1 MSADFKPVLVK
12 DSRINDITD
21 VLDYAVQSGA
31 SSNTFQQFPAV
42 SATSSSV
49 SFNIQV
55 PSESIVISREVLV
68 QTDVHFTLGVSNVP
82 LGQRAFD
89 YGLTDALQAFPFSS
103 LITTLSASIN
113 NTSVSINLQ
122 DVLPALLR
130 LNDSRELY
138 KYNGMTPSLPDQA
151 YKFFS
156 TGVSSNNNPLAGYG
170 TSSYDVDLLP
180 RGAHPL
186 VSCIVSRFVNG
197 VYTDAS
203 VVSTQAPGVVNTWTI
218 EMVVR
223 VTEPLFLSPFIFGN
237 PEFNKGGMVGITS
250 LNFVMNIDGSCKRFF
265 STANSTYTHT
275 IALGTSTQSQPFQNC
290 RMLLNFLST
299 QPTDLVPARNVLPYM
314 DFPRY
319 LSLATSNPLIPV
331 GASSTIVTNSIQLNQ
346 LPDYFIIM
354 VRKPMSSQSIKDSS
368 CFLPINS
375 ISVNLNNTSG
385 LLSSATQEDLWRI
398 SVANNSTQNWQEF
411 SGRAYRNN
419 NATGAGA
426 LVATTGSLLILSPA
440 RDLSLPSYL
449 SSGSI
454 GQYVFQANINV
465 TNNELAPLTP
475 EVCIVCVNSGI
486 FTTLAGSSSIF
497 TGVLTKQMVLDAQQ
511 EEAGDAV
518 SSAQYQRLV
527 GGSLA
532 NQISSAMKRVPYL
545 KVKKALMKLPGQVRK
560 MTGLGMSGGKLD
572 ALCM

>member
-21 VLDYAVQSGA
+21 TLDYAVHSGA

-42 SATSSSV
+42 SASSSSV

-55 PSESIVISREVLV
+55 PSESIVISREILV
-68 QTDVHFTLGVSNVP
+68 ETDIHFTIGVAGVP
-82 LGQRAFD
+82 LGASAFN
-89 YGLTDALQAFPFSS
+89 YGSTDALQAFPFAS
-103 LITTLSASIN
+103 LLTTLNASIN

-130 LNDSRELY
+130 LNDSRQLY

-151 YKFFS
+151 YKFYS
-156 TGVSSNNNPLAGYG
+156 DGVATSNNALAGY
-170 TSSYDVDLLP
+170 TNASYDVDLLP
-180 RGAHPL
+180 RGSHPL
-186 VSCIVSRFVNG
+186 SSCVLRRFVAG
-197 VYTDAS
+197 VFADNSPISTDPL
-203 VVSTQAPGVVNTWTI
+203 TNTWTI
-218 EMVVR
+218 ECVVR
-223 VTEPLFLSPFIFGN
+223 VTEPLFLSPFVFGN
-237 PEFNKGGMVGITS
+237 PEFNKAGMVGINS
-250 LNFVMNIDGSCKRFF
+250 LNFVMNIDATCKRFF
-265 STANSTYTHT
+265 STANSAYTHT
-275 IALGTSTQSQPFQNC
+275 ISLGTSTQSQPFQNC

-319 LSLATSNPLIPV
+319 LSLATSNPNIPA
-331 GASSTIVTNSIQLNQ
+331 GASSTIVTNSLQLNQ

-354 VRKPMSSQSIKDSS
+354 VRKPMSAQTIKDATS
-368 CFLPINS
+368 FLPINS

-385 LLSSATQEDLWRI
+385 LLSSATPQDLWRI
-398 SVANNSTQNWQEF
+398 SVANNSTQNWEEF
-411 SGRAYRNN
+411 SGRAYRPA
-419 NATGAGA
+419 NATGVGS

-454 GQYVFQANINV
+454 GQYVFQCNINV

-475 EVCIVCVNSGI
+475 EVCVICVNSGI

-511 EEAGDAV
+511 EESADAV

-527 GGSLA
+527 GGVLS
-532 NQISSAMKRVPYL
+532 NQIASAMKRVPYL
-545 KVKKALMKLPGQVRK
+545 KIKKALTSLPSRVKK
-560 MTGLGMSGGKLD
+560 MTGMGMSGGKLD

>member
-21 VLDYAVQSGA
+21 VLDYAVHSGA
-31 SSNTFQQFPAV
+31 SSNTYQQFPSV
-42 SATSSSV
+42 SASSSSV

-55 PSESIVISREVLV
+55 PSESIVISREVLID
-68 QTDVHFTLGVSNVP
+68 TDIHFTINVSNVP
-82 LGQRAFD
+82 LGQTAFN
-89 YGLTDALQAFPFSS
+89 YGVTDALQAFPFSS
-103 LITTLSASIN
+103 LLTTLNASIN

-130 LNDSRELY
+130 LNDSRQLY

-156 TGVSSNNNPLAGYG
+156 DGVATNNNALAGY
-170 TSSYDVDLLP
+170 TNSSYDVDLLP
-180 RGAHPL
+180 RGAHP
-186 VSCIVSRFVNG
+186 VSIVLDRYVAG
-197 VYTDAS
+197 VLTDNS
-203 VVSTQAPGVVNTWTI
+203 PVSTGLNNSWIISCVVH
-218 EMVVR
+218 
-223 VTEPLFLSPFIFGN
+223 VTEPVFLSPFIFGN
-237 PEFNKGGMVGITS
+237 PEYNKAGMVGINNM
-250 LNFVMNIDGSCKRFF
+250 NFVMNIDSTCKRFF
-265 STANSTYTHT
+265 STANSAYTYSVS
-275 IALGTSTQSQPFQNC
+275 LGTAVQPQPFQNC
-290 RMLLNFLST
+290 KMLLNFLST

-319 LSLATSNPLIPV
+319 LSLATSNPNIPA
-331 GASSTIVTNSIQLNQ
+331 GASSTIVTNSVQLNQ

-354 VRKPMSSQSIKDSS
+354 VRKPMSAQSVKDAT

-385 LLSSATQEDLWRI
+385 LLSSATQQDLWRI
-398 SVANNSTQNWQEF
+398 SVANNSTQNWEEF
-411 SGRAYRNN
+411 SGRAFRPN
-419 NATGAGA
+419 NATGVGSF
-426 LVATTGSLLILSPA
+426 LATTGSLLILSPA

-475 EVCIVCVNSGI
+475 EVVVICVNSGI

-511 EEAGDAV
+511 EEGADAL
-518 SSAQYQRLV
+518 SSVTYQRLV
-527 GGSLA
+527 GGVLS
-532 NQISSAMKRVPYL
+532 NQISSAMKRIPF
-545 KVKKALMKLPGQVRK
+545 KKARRVLEALPAKVRSMGSK
-560 MTGLGMSGGKLD
+560 MVGGKLD
-572 ALCM
+572 ALCL